1 MNSRKHMVKVT
12 DGRVEFKRSKSG
24 RKLLRIKITAE
35 VNGVRREYVITFGRY
50 GEINVAEGRAYA
62 RADMPGD
69 KETDAEKFS
78 AFVKALTGR
87 GPTTHRTRDS
97 KIIIEYYRGHLEGF
111 KRYAELADANAKRLE
126 ETS

>member
-1 MNSRKHMVKVT
+1 MVKVT

-62 RADMPGD
+62 RADVPGG
-69 KETDAEKFS
+69 KEADAEKFS

-87 GPTTHRTRDS
+87 GPTIHRTRDS
-97 KIIIEYYRGHLEGF
+97 KIIECCRGHLEDF
-111 KRYAELADANAKRLE
+111 KRYAELTDAIVKWLE
-126 ETS
+126 ETR